1 MMKMVKMRWMKVKN
15 GDDKMNGGEN
25 EDDEMNGGEN
35 EDDEMNGD
43 D

>member
-1 MMKMVKMRWMKVKN
+1 MVMKMVKMRWMKVKN
-15 GDDKMNGGEN
+15 GDDKI
-25 EDDEMNGGEN
+25 NGGEN

>member
-1 MMKMVKMRWMKVKN
+1 MVKMRWMKVKN

-25 EDDEMNGGEN
+25 EDN
-35 EDDEMNGD
+35 EMNGD